1 MERTQLMLA
10 KVRKVKA
17 KKTKKS
23 RRGPKKGT
31 GILKPMKVDAVLA
44 DIIGKKKAARGQCIK
59 GLWAYIKKNKL
70 QDPTNGRFF
79 TPDAKMAKIFGS
91 KKMNGFLMGKF
102 LSAHLSD

>member
-1 MERTQLMLA
+1 MA
-10 KVRKVKA
+10 
-17 KKTKKS
+17 KKS

-31 GILKPMKVDAVLA
+31 GIHKAMNVNATLA
-44 DIIGKKKAARGQCIK
+44 DIIGLKKAARSQWVK

-102 LSAHLSD
+102 LNAHLSD